1 MNDTSTIETEITGSR
16 ARITL
21 NRPDAMNAF
30 NAQQRSEL
38 LAVIDLLDQY
48 KDVRVVILTGAGR
61 GFSAGADLSEQ
72 IPTGQTVE
80 QRLNREYKPILLGI
94 ANSPKIWIAAING
107 AAAGMGASLAL
118 ACDMIVMSQSGY
130 LYQAFS
136 AVGLIPDGGLS
147 LHLQR
152 SLGAKKAFEVIA
164 LAKKLGC
171 DECLEYGLI
180 NRVCDNN
187 KLIQTAEK
195 MADELLDR
203 APLSLRYA
211 KQALRDAAQLTLSD
225 TISMEAQLQLLLNRS
240 DDHSE
245 GKRAFLE
252 KRKPVWIGN

>member
-1 MNDTSTIETEITGSR
+1 
-16 ARITL
+16 
-21 NRPDAMNAF
+21 
-30 NAQQRSEL
+30 
-38 LAVIDLLDQY
+38 
-48 KDVRVVILTGAGR
+48 
-61 GFSAGADLSEQ
+61 
-72 IPTGQTVE
+72 
-80 QRLNREYKPILLGI
+80 
-94 ANSPKIWIAAING
+94 
-107 AAAGMGASLAL
+107 
-118 ACDMIVMSQSGY
+118 
-130 LYQAFS
+130 
-136 AVGLIPDGGLS
+136 VGLIPDGGLS

-187 KLIQTAEK
+187 KLMQTAEK

-203 APLSLRYA
+203 APLSLRYT

-252 KRKPVWIGN
+252 KRKPVWTGS